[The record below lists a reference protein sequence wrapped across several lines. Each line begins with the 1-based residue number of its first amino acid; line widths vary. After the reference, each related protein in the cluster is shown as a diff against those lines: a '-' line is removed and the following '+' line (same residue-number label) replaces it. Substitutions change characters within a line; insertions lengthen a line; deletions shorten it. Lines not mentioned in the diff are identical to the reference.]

1 MSLPSNLV
9 QLVIFIVVVIVIV
22 WAAKEILLPIIASLS

>member
-1 MSLPSNLV
+1 MNLPSNLI
-9 QLVIFIVVVIVIV
+9 QLIIFIVVVIVVV